1 MNVHEYTLICDIH
14 LHVKMQRYIMRSN
27 MMGAGSENRIH
38 TNAKDNQ
45 LDGLRML
52 EKVARK
58 KVAESPYCM
67 ALLT

>member
-1 MNVHEYTLICDIH
+1 
-14 LHVKMQRYIMRSN
+14 